1 MKYYLLL
8 VLCVSVLPSRGNCGE
23 MIDTMPAGSWYR
35 LTDHAGW
42 KWYSFAEDTVG
53 VVRSKDGVLERFTAE
68 NSGLASNYV
77 TEISEDRH
85 YNMWFIHEPSGI
97 DSYACSRFDGVDWE
111 KYYPVFHI
119 LAGGVNA
126 DGDFQVRCF
135 IPYFETEMYYE
146 SIFDGSEWHAYLV
159 GTSYP
164 GVGFTR
170 RYENGHWIVEG
181 LDTDNITGG
190 YTDVRPDIDCFP
202 LTVGS
207 TWSYR
212 RTVHDFTD
220 TVIMQVVGT
229 VERDGY
235 TWAVMLDGRAFRQDE
250 EGNVYML
257 EGRSPYFDFRPC
269 EGDNCDPY
277 YLVGPVLDSGVYRTE
292 GTFSVPAGTF
302 DSYSFHTDLGTTI
315 GGYRYSLSSGVG
327 LVSYGYFTDFGVYEE
342 WELLS
347 YKIAD
352 KPVHVSDTESPPD
365 ALAITGAYPNPFNG
379 SVTIEY
385 MLPTVEQAVINVYN
399 LAGQR
404 VYRHDLGSIRA
415 GRGEFVWSGRDSSG
429 SVLSAGAYIIRL
441 TAGDSFVNAKAM
453 YLK

>member
-1 MKYYLLL
+1 MKNVILFMI
-8 VLCVSVLPSRGNCGE
+8 CISVFASHGVCSEL
-23 MIDTMPAGSWYR
+23 IDTMPSGSWYR

-42 KWYSFAEDTVG
+42 KWYSFAADTVG
-53 VVRSKDGVLERFTAE
+53 VVRSKDGVIERFTME
-68 NSGLASNYV
+68 NSGLASNNV

-85 YNMWFIHEPSGI
+85 HNMWFIHEPPGF
-97 DSYACSRFDGVDWE
+97 DNYACSRFDGVDWE
-111 KYYPVFHI
+111 NYYPAFYI
-119 LAGGVNA
+119 PGGGVNA
-126 DGDFQVRCF
+126 DGDFQISCL
-135 IPYFETEMYYE
+135 IPYFETVKYYE

-159 GTSYP
+159 DTSYP
-164 GVGFTR
+164 GVEFTR
-170 RYENGHWIVEG
+170 RYENGRWIVED
-181 LDTDNITGG
+181 LDTDNIAGG
-190 YTDVRPDIDCFP
+190 YADVRPDIDYFP

-220 TVIMQVVGT
+220 TVIMQVAGT

-250 EGNVYML
+250 DSNIHML
-257 EGRSPYFDFRPC
+257 GAGYNPYFDFTPC

-277 YLVGPVLDSGVYRTE
+277 YLVGPVLDTGVYRTA

-315 GGYRYSLSSGVG
+315 GGYRYSLSSSVG

-365 ALAITGAYPNPFNG
+365 AIAITGAYPNPFNG

-385 MLPTVEQAVINVYN
+385 ALPSVEKAVIDVYN

-404 VYRHDLGSIRA
+404 VRRFEPGPMLA
-415 GRGEFVWSGRDSSG
+415 GTVVWDGTADYGMPVASGVYIVRLSSESAHTVK
-429 SVLSAGAYIIRL
+429 SVTYI
-441 TAGDSFVNAKAM
+441 K
-453 YLK
+453 